1 MHTEKHMTLHEISK
15 TKGIELSS
23 LKYYIVLY
31 KKWGD
36 KAFIKNDVRRK
47 YSRETKLKAIQ
58 EHVTNGTS
66 FRRIAI
72 ELMLTDPKIV
82 SDWVF
87 LFKEKGEEAIKDT
100 YSREAY
106 KLHDDK
112 ILEKEYKKLLEDLQ
126 RTKAENE
133 YLKKI
138 ISPSSKKK
146 QTIKEKALIVKELRG
161 KYKFSMLLEIAN
173 LSKQAYY
180 YEINHLNDKD
190 LKDKLYEDLIIKI
203 FNNNYQKYGV
213 SRITDALNDEL
224 E

>member
-1 MHTEKHMTLHEISK
+1 MLTEKHMTLHEISK

-31 KKWGD
+31 KKKGD
-36 KAFIKNDVRRK
+36 KTFIKNDVRRK
-47 YSRETKLKAIQ
+47 YSRETKLKAIK

-72 ELMLTDPKIV
+72 DLMLTDPKIV

-133 YLKKI
+133 YLKK
-138 ISPSSKKK
+138 SFPQVLK
-146 QTIKEKALIVKELRG
+146 R
-161 KYKFSMLLEIAN
+161 
-173 LSKQAYY
+173 SKQ
-180 YEINHLNDKD
+180 LRK
-190 LKDKLYEDLIIKI
+190 K
-203 FNNNYQKYGV
+203 
-213 SRITDALNDEL
+213 R
-224 E
+224 